1 MPYREIQRVLHIARD
16 DLQIEWIDTRCFD
29 ADEHFAGLRFLC
41 GGIADLDD
49 LGATKGMNTRC
60 LHDAS
65 RLV

>member
-1 MPYREIQRVLHIARD
+1 
-16 DLQIEWIDTRCFD
+16 
-29 ADEHFAGLRFLC
+29 LC

-60 LHDAS
+60 LHDVS